1 MAIYCQKNIG
11 DQAGKHLDH
20 QAMTASRDEVIDLEM
35 AFPPCKEGFYL
46 PAQLVDQS
54 NLLGSEVKTAG
65 GNPIGFAFN
74 RIADQA
80 KRGLGLIHAFPAQE
94 NFCIGKHETTGRH
107 GIRFQAGLGGLVF
120 DAGDEVLS
128 CRLELI
134 KIAVTLISP
143 ITDCGFPRPEYAI
156 DKGALCLLAAGQE
169 NFAGD
174 GVIKIKADMRP
185 GLFGPFAVLGL
196 LHGEHSVDQ

>member
-20 QAMTASRDEVIDLEM
+20 QALTASRDEVINLEM
-35 AFPPCKEGFYL
+35 AFPPGKEGFYL

-74 RIADQA
+74 RADQA
-80 KRGLGLIHAFPAQE
+80 KRGLGLIYAFPAQE
-94 NFCIGKHETTGRH
+94 NFCIGKHEAAGHH
-107 GIRFQAGLGGLVF
+107 GIRFQAGTDGLVF

-143 ITDCGFPRPEYAI
+143 VADSGIPRREYAI
-156 DKGALCLLAAGQE
+156 NKRAFSLLATGE
-169 NFAGD
+169 EYFAGD
-174 GVIKIKADMRP
+174 GAIEIKADMRP
-185 GLFGPFAVLGL
+185 GLFGPFAVIGP

>member
-1 MAIYCQKNIG
+1 
-11 DQAGKHLDH
+11 
-20 QAMTASRDEVIDLEM
+20 M
-35 AFPPCKEGFYL
+35 AFPPGKEGFYL

-74 RIADQA
+74 RIADQT
-80 KRGLGLIHAFPAQE
+80 KRGLALIHAFPAQE
-94 NFCIGKHETTGRH
+94 NFGIGKDETTGCH
-107 GIRFQAGLGGLVF
+107 GIRFQAGSAGLVF

-134 KIAVTLISP
+134 KIAVALISP
-143 ITDCGFPRPEYAI
+143 VADSGFPRREYAI
-156 DKGALCLLAAGQE
+156 DKGAFSLLAIGE
-169 NFAGD
+169 EYLAGD